1 MQFIGVRTMRIT
13 TSNDARAT
21 GAAGTDREKRQI
33 ELHAVFGKLVD
44 VGRLDEVVRL
54 WVTTNRPMRM
64 IIRVNKQ
71 NVRSLFA

>member
-1 MQFIGVRTMRIT
+1 MMPSQHGGSRRHAPRPDVRV
-13 TSNDARAT
+13 
-21 GAAGTDREKRQI
+21 I
-33 ELHAVFGKLVD
+33 EPHTVFGKLVD